1 MLNPLDPIVETLRSA
16 APRPEAVERTV
27 AAVRRPRPPRLLP
40 LAVGVAVLSGAMLW
54 PRPGDGLAWAQVA
67 SQTMPPRYVLR
78 TYRLVSG
85 TPVLDSLVAQDLTLH
100 HVRAWFGLP
109 NGTSYDFR
117 YGPRVSYTER
127 EGYST
132 VARVSTKGD
141 IAKGWIPHDAT
152 MVDLRSM
159 LENDR
164 LHQLG
169 IDRAKDTRLGKAD
182 VYHLDQPLNEY
193 DRATKRMKPGR
204 ARIDVYVQP
213 EGTRVLGWDNSTA
226 DGKVWSR
233 SNVEY
238 PTRIPASE
246 FEPPSKPRLPVY
258 RMDRAVEQV
267 ERNLVKGLATVEKN
281 GATSTLVVV
290 AEDHAKAIWT
300 VWRGAPPNGD
310 LAHPVKFIGLKN
322 GAAFGLA
329 ALTSKGDR
337 GYHPP
342 YGGHAV
348 QLRRKVEK
356 VDLDLPIYR
365 AGMTRSVFV
374 GYRRAQNVPV
384 VTIDSIYSLYDVLR
398 LSRQR
403 KITQ

>member
-1 MLNPLDPIVETLRSA
+1 MSNPLDPIVETLRA
-16 APRPEAVERTV
+16 AEPRSEAVERTL
-27 AAVRRPRPPRLLP
+27 AALHRPHPPRLLP
-40 LAVGVAVLSGAMLW
+40 LAVGVAVLSGVMLW

-67 SQTMPPRYVLR
+67 AQTMPPRYVLR

-117 YGPRVSYTER
+117 YGPRVSYTEH

-152 MVDLRSM
+152 MVDLRTV

-164 LHQLG
+164 LRQLG

-182 VYHLDQPLNEY
+182 VYRLDQPLNVY
-193 DRATKRMKPGR
+193 DRATKRMKSGR

-213 EGTRVLGWDNSTA
+213 GGTRVLGWDNSAA
-226 DGKVWSR
+226 DGKAWSR

-238 PTRIPASE
+238 PTRISPSE

-267 ERNLVKGLATVEKN
+267 ERNLAKGLATVEKD
-281 GATSTLVVV
+281 GARSTLVVV

-310 LAHPVKFIGLKN
+310 LAHPVKVIGMKN
-322 GAAFGLA
+322 GIAFGHA
-329 ALTSKGDR
+329 VLTSKGDR

-348 QLRRKVEK
+348 QLNRKVERI
-356 VDLDLPIYR
+356 DLDLPIYR
-365 AGMTRSVFV
+365 AGKTRSIFV
-374 GYRRAQNVPV
+374 GYRRVRNVPV
-384 VTIDSIYSLYDVLR
+384 LTIDSIYSLSDVLH
-398 LSRQR
+398 LTKSRR
-403 KITQ
+403 